1 MPRKTID
8 LPARIVE
15 VLDHLGDMPPE
26 ADVPIDHYI
35 LASNSSVNMRRYMM
49 QKLENTG
56 HYPAVR
62 DRHFI
67 TLNNMVLVNLIQSFE
82 RFIKDLAAV
91 CVDHLFDRTIDGRFD
106 EPQVRGSSLAAH
118 FAGSS
123 PGKALCESGTW
134 LDCKGINERFKDYL
148 RHPTNVH
155 SIFHVFAPG
164 SDTFRIMSL
173 IWQLRHTV
181 VHNVGVLTRSDAAK
195 LRLLAKKQLPSPR
208 ILLTTSDDLRF
219 LQAYLD
225 TQAKDINRRAGER
238 LADILTIIL
247 GSDPTLFAPQDEAN
261 AISKKFG
268 FPLTVAGAVGL
279 P

>member
-1 MPRKTID
+1 MPRKTTD
-8 LPARIVE
+8 LPAKIVE
-15 VLDHLGDMPPE
+15 VLDHLGSMPPE
-26 ADVPIDHYI
+26 ADAPIKHYI
-35 LASNSSVNMRRYMM
+35 LASNSSVNMRRYIM
-49 QKLENTG
+49 QKLESTG

-62 DRHFI
+62 DRHFV

-134 LDCKGINERFKDYL
+134 LDCKSINERFKDYL

-155 SIFHVFAPG
+155 SIFHVFPPS

-195 LRLLAKKQLPSPR
+195 LRLLAKKQLASPR

-261 AISKKFG
+261 AISKKFE

>member
-1 MPRKTID
+1 MPRKTTD

-15 VLDHLGDMPPE
+15 VLDHLGDMPAE
-26 ADVPIDHYI
+26 ANAPIDHYV
-35 LASNSSVNMRRYMM
+35 LASNSSGNMRRYIM

-62 DRHFI
+62 DRHFV

-134 LDCKGINERFKDYL
+134 LDCKSINERFKDYL
-148 RHPTNVH
+148 RHPTNVQ
-155 SIFHVFAPG
+155 SIFHVFAPS

-208 ILLTTSDDLRF
+208 IVLTTSDDLRF

-261 AISKKFG
+261 AISRKFG

>member
-1 MPRKTID
+1 MPRKTTD

-26 ADVPIDHYI
+26 ADAPIDHYI
-35 LASNSSVNMRRYMM
+35 LASNSSVNMRRYIM
-49 QKLENTG
+49 QKLESTG

-62 DRHFI
+62 DRHFV

-148 RHPTNVH
+148 RHPTNVQ
-155 SIFHVFAPG
+155 SIFHVFAPS

-261 AISKKFG
+261 AISRKFG

>member
-1 MPRKTID
+1 MPRKTTD

-15 VLDHLGDMPPE
+15 VLDHLGRMPPE
-26 ADVPIDHYI
+26 ADAPIDHYV
-35 LASNSSVNMRRYMM
+35 LASNSSVNMRRYIM
-49 QKLENTG
+49 QKLESTG

-62 DRHFI
+62 DRHFVS
-67 TLNNMVLVNLIQSFE
+67 LNNMVLVNLIQSFE

-225 TQAKDINRRAGER
+225 TQAKDINKRAGER

-261 AISKKFG
+261 AISRKFG

>member
-1 MPRKTID
+1 
-8 LPARIVE
+8 
-15 VLDHLGDMPPE
+15 
-26 ADVPIDHYI
+26 
-35 LASNSSVNMRRYMM
+35 MRRYMM

>member
-26 ADVPIDHYI
+26 ADVPIDHCI

-225 TQAKDINRRAGER
+225 TQAKDIQCPDKELRSQGYRPESPAF
-238 LADILTIIL
+238 LA
-247 GSDPTLFAPQDEAN
+247 
-261 AISKKFG
+261 
-268 FPLTVAGAVGL
+268 V
-279 P
+279 